1 MKKLILITASLLI
14 SIGAYA
20 EKPINP
26 YFVEKQEVY
35 LECGTDRPIWIWV
48 GLTSESVS
56 VWFHRKPMHRIGMTA
71 YKFDEAFIS
80 FCQRA
85 LGEDSFCDGSDFTLN
100 RMSGTLSAYGNDI
113 PCTQYSKDEFNNRK
127 KKFYDSIVKERK
139 F

>member
-35 LECGTDRPIWIWV
+35 LECGTDKPIWIWV

-56 VWFHRKPMHRIGMTA
+56 VWFHRKPMSRIGMTA
-71 YKFDEAFIS
+71 SLFDES
-80 FCQRA
+80 FWDHSYLCK
-85 LGEDSFCDGSDFTLN
+85 L
-100 RMSGTLSAYGNDI
+100 
-113 PCTQYSKDEFNNRK
+113 
-127 KKFYDSIVKERK
+127 
-139 F
+139 